1 MIEIF
6 DSPCSRSLGQSASI
20 RAAIDILNS
29 LSAAGRPGTNAMLCT
44 YRGSSPRQEYIAVCH
59 DGKWHLQ
66 RTRKKPIRNPVPDN
80 VRS

>member
-1 MIEIF
+1 M
-6 DSPCSRSLGQSASI
+6 AHSI
-20 RAAIDILNS
+20 MESSGSKVVQRWMAMP
-29 LSAAGRPGTNAMLCT
+29 GRRTARHDT
-44 YRGSSPRQEYIAVCH
+44 YRGAIPQQEYTAVCH

>member
-6 DSPCSRSLGQSASI
+6 DSSCSRSLGQSASI
-20 RAAIDILNS
+20 RAAIDILNAP
-29 LSAAGRPGTNAMLCT
+29 SAAGRPGMT
-44 YRGSSPRQEYIAVCH
+44 AVCH

>member
-6 DSPCSRSLGQSASI
+6 DSSCSRSLGQSASI
-20 RAAIDILNS
+20 RAAIDILNAP
-29 LSAAGRPGTNAMLCT
+29 SAAGRPRHDT
-44 YRGSSPRQEYIAVCH
+44 YRGAIPQQEYTAVCH

>member
-6 DSPCSRSLGQSASI
+6 DSSCSRSLGQSASI
-20 RAAIDILNS
+20 RAAIDIFERPV
-29 LSAAGRPGTNAMLCT
+29 GRRTARHDT
-44 YRGSSPRQEYIAVCH
+44 YRGAIPQQEYTAVCH

>member
-6 DSPCSRSLGQSASI
+6 DSSCSRSLGQSASI
-20 RAAIDILNS
+20 RAAIDILN
-29 LSAAGRPGTNAMLCT
+29 ARHDT
-44 YRGSSPRQEYIAVCH
+44 YRGAIPQQEYTAVCH

>member
-6 DSPCSRSLGQSASI
+6 DSSCSRSLGQSASI
-20 RAAIDILNS
+20 RAAIDILNAP
-29 LSAAGRPGTNAMLCT
+29 SAAGRHDT
-44 YRGSSPRQEYIAVCH
+44 YRGAIPQQEYTAVCH

>member
-6 DSPCSRSLGQSASI
+6 DSSCSRSLGQSASI
-20 RAAIDILNS
+20 RAAIDILNAP
-29 LSAAGRPGTNAMLCT
+29 SAAGRPGMTPIGAI
-44 YRGSSPRQEYIAVCH
+44 PQQEYTAVCH